1 MISSLEFGHSS
12 YFVRA
17 TNLIII
23 LMLFGRF
30 CGQCTSDASAFS
42 LFIQILKGN
51 FVHCPF
57 VLLGQAWFS
66 FLFCSIFKYFLYKC
80 VIQKGILFSQSAWRS
95 RERKVRL
102 WCVYMLSISFCQCVS
117 MYFSRASRILTKSIH
132 THTHTIRTL
141 WPKKENGDTIRF
153 IFSFGLTF
161 YLCVVGFRF
170 RSSFFFLVLCVVDG

>member
-132 THTHTIRTL
+132 THTHTL
-141 WPKKENGDTIRF
+141 FAHYDQKKRMAIQF
-153 IFSFGLTF
+153 VL
-161 YLCVVGFRF
+161 
-170 RSSFFFLVLCVVDG
+170 FFLSVWHFICVL